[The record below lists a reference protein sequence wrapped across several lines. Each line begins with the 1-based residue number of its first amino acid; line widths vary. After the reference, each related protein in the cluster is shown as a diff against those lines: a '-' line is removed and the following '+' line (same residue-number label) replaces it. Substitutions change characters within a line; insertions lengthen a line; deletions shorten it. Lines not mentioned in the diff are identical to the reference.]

1 MDYLFPIL
9 FLGIVGYFILRY
21 ARSGS
26 LVGALL
32 GGTIKRE
39 VGKVEL
45 TGRVMTSQTLNVIR
59 MEEAEGED
67 FVALSVVSKAPLAI
81 SMVPYRL
88 SRAQAQEL
96 AKLLQQAAV

>member
-21 ARSGS
+21 VRSGS

-45 TGRVMTSQTLNVIR
+45 TGRAMTSQTLKVIR
-59 MEEAEGED
+59 MEDAEGEN

-88 SRAQAQEL
+88 SKAQAQEL